1 MERSEGK
8 WAHMTTVCAHL
19 SRRSII
25 VERSE
30 RDSMKTYVAK
40 QGQVAQHW
48 YVVDA
53 TDKVL
58 GRMATRIARMLQG
71 KHKPEY
77 TPHVDTGD
85 FIVVVNA
92 EKIQLT
98 GKKLDQIEYQHYTGH
113 KRGRKVV
120 PIRQMLARHP
130 ERVLKAAVQR
140 MLPKTILGAHMLTKL
155 KCYAGPE
162 HPHEAQQP
170 QPLDL

>member
-1 MERSEGK
+1 MR
-8 WAHMTTVCAHL
+8 
-19 SRRSII
+19 
-25 VERSE
+25 
-30 RDSMKTYVAK
+30 TYVAK
-40 QGQVAQHW
+40 QGQVAQRW

-58 GRMATRIARMLQG
+58 GRLATRIARMLQG

-85 FIVVVNA
+85 FIVAVNA
-92 EKIQLT
+92 EKIRLT

-113 KRGRKVV
+113 KRGLKSV
-120 PIRQMLARHP
+120 PIRRVLERHP

-140 MLPKTILGAHMLTKL
+140 MLPKTTLGTHMLTKL

-162 HPHEAQQP
+162 HPHQAQQP
-170 QPLDL
+170 EPLDL